1 MVQPDAAAEFLSD
14 PILRNQGLLSR
25 ILAAQPD
32 NLAGTRF
39 YRDTEAADLKTIQSY
54 SQHVLRILQEPWPLA
69 EGERNVLAPP
79 ALTMDMSAF
88 EVWKEFYDGVERRCD
103 QSGELAT
110 IEDFAAKAAEQ
121 AARIAGVLTVV
132 ADHRATDITAAT
144 MRDAVKIADWYV
156 NETLRLQQG
165 GRTDPMLVRAQ
176 KLLDWLRTRG
186 SEVDVRDI
194 ITFGPPTERSKKAAE
209 QTLAILRSHGWVKV
223 ISKRPYRISVVQAS
237 TQGEG
242 S

>member
-1 MVQPDAAAEFLSD
+1 M
-14 PILRNQGLLSR
+14 
-25 ILAAQPD
+25 
-32 NLAGTRF
+32 
-39 YRDTEAADLKTIQSY
+39 
-54 SQHVLRILQEPWPLA
+54 
-69 EGERNVLAPP
+69 
-79 ALTMDMSAF
+79 
-88 EVWKEFYDGVERRCD
+88 
-103 QSGELAT
+103 AT
-110 IEDFAAKAAEQ
+110 IEHSSEPQWIRVTADGHDAVLFQVYQQPSGNTVEIARGIKAKLRGIEKQ
-121 AARIAGVLTVV
+121 IPDG
-132 ADHRATDITAAT
+132 
-144 MRDAVKIADWYV
+144 VKIADWYV

-237 TQGEG
+237 TQGAG